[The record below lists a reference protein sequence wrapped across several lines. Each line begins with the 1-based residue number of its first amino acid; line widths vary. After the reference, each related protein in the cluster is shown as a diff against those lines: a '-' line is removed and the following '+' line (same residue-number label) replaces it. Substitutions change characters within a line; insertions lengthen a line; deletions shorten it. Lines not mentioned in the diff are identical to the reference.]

1 MEYNTIVIGGGASGL
16 MCAYQLQKANIDF
29 ILLEKT
35 QSLGNKLLLSG
46 GTRCNVTN
54 NLSNREFIESLNLN
68 HRNFL
73 YSTLTNFGTLEVVD
87 FFNENKCPLKLEDD
101 FKYFPKSNKSKDIL
115 NVFTNN
121 IDESRVYFNS
131 SVNNIYKEGKVF
143 IVDCLDKQYRSK
155 NVIIATGSK
164 SFPHT
169 GSSGDGLEFAKL
181 FGITTSD
188 FTPAETH
195 VYSKQVVKELILLQ
209 GVTLNNA
216 LVSIKGRNKSV
227 SGNVLFT
234 HFGLSG
240 PAIMTL
246 SEDIYDCLKD
256 GLVILLLSLTD
267 LSKEKL
273 DLIFEQAVRLN
284 LSIKS
289 VLEKVTNKRFVDILS
304 QQLEIENKNIV
315 EISKELISKLKSNLL
330 GYEITIDSVQDA
342 TKAYV
347 NKGGVSTKEINPKTM
362 EAKNVPNLYFV
373 GENVDLH
380 GHIGGF
386 NLTIAFSTAFTATK
400 HIIEKE

>member
-1 MEYNTIVIGGGASGL
+1 M
-16 MCAYQLQKANIDF
+16 F
-29 ILLEKT
+29 
-35 QSLGNKLLLSG
+35 
-46 GTRCNVTN
+46 
-54 NLSNREFIESLNLN
+54 
-68 HRNFL
+68 
-73 YSTLTNFGTLEVVD
+73 
-87 FFNENKCPLKLEDD
+87 
-101 FKYFPKSNKSKDIL
+101 
-115 NVFTNN
+115 FTNN

-284 LSIKS
+284 LSIKKCS
-289 VLEKVTNKRFVDILS
+289 
-304 QQLEIENKNIV
+304 
-315 EISKELISKLKSNLL
+315 
-330 GYEITIDSVQDA
+330 
-342 TKAYV
+342 
-347 NKGGVSTKEINPKTM
+347 
-362 EAKNVPNLYFV
+362 
-373 GENVDLH
+373 
-380 GHIGGF
+380 
-386 NLTIAFSTAFTATK
+386 
-400 HIIEKE
+400 